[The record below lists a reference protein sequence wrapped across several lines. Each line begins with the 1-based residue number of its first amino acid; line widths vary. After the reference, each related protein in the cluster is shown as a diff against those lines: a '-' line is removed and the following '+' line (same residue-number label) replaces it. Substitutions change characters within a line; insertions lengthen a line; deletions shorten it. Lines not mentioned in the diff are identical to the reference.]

1 MMVGYGLA
9 AWPFLAAKYGL
20 YRHQRR
26 RGLSALI
33 ALTALLAAVLAFAGG
48 ARAATL
54 ARPGDA
60 RSGSLLLKTEGRGY
74 ADAARLAIDVDV
86 TVSGPTL
93 RARVTQVF
101 RNTTND
107 WVEAIYVY
115 PLPDGGAVD
124 TLKMVIGDRVV
135 VGDIKE
141 RQQARAVY
149 QQAKQNGQKAA
160 LTEQERPNIFT
171 NSVANIGPGETVLVQ
186 IEYQEPVHQS
196 GDQFSLRIPM
206 VVGPRYNPAPL
217 VQSVD
222 LRAADNGWGAAAN
235 DPVPDRTRIS
245 PPVLDPSDHA
255 PVNPTTISIRLQA
268 GFPLGEVKSHF
279 HDVKIE
285 SPDSATRIITLADG
299 TVPADRDFELTWT
312 AAAERAPSV
321 GVFREHVAGSDYI
334 LTYVTPPVVNNAEQ
348 MPLPREVVFVIDNSG
363 SMGGTS
369 IAQAK
374 AGLLYALSRLQ
385 PNDRFNV
392 IRFDNTMEAL
402 FADVVAADRDHLARA
417 EAFVTALEARGGTE
431 MIPPMRTALTDHDVS
446 ANTLRQ
452 VVFLTDGCI
461 GNEQQL
467 FDTITSMRGRS
478 RVFMVGIGS
487 APNSYLMTRAA
498 ELGRGT
504 YTHIGSI
511 EQVESRM
518 RELFGKLENPAVTQ
532 LSVSFSDTSA
542 DMTPFVLPDL
552 YRGEPLVLAAK
563 LSKLA
568 GTMDIKGRI
577 GERPWRITLPLA
589 NAAEGRGLSKLWAR
603 RKIADAEVAQTM
615 RTLTADEA
623 NKIILA
629 LALDHQLVTRLTS
642 LIAVEATPSRPVGE
656 PLKVSELPLNLPAG
670 WDFEKVFGERAKPIP
685 AAPVI
690 ERRAEGRDGH
700 VRVAM
705 RSSLSVSWAGNQ
717 STPGV
722 VLPATGTDAEWN
734 MAAGAGAVLI
744 ALALILVERR
754 RRSAFG

>member
-1 MMVGYGLA
+1 MIVGDGLA
-9 AWPFLAAKYGL
+9 ARPVPAATYEP
-20 YRHQRR
+20 RQRWR
-26 RGLSALI
+26 
-33 ALTALLAAVLAFAGG
+33 ALTTLIGVAALVTATLSLSIS
-48 ARAATL
+48 ARAATV

-60 RSGSLLLKTEGRGY
+60 RSGSLILKTEGEGY
-74 ADAARLAIDVDV
+74 TDAARLGIDVDV

-101 RNTTND
+101 RNTTKD

-141 RQQARAVY
+141 RQQARVIY
-149 QQAKQNGQKAA
+149 EQAKQNGQKAA

-206 VVGPRYNPAPL
+206 VVGPRYNPAPV
-217 VQSVD
+217 VQTVD
-222 LRAADNGWGAAAN
+222 LRAGDNGWGVTSN
-235 DPVPDRTRIS
+235 DPVPDRDRIS
-245 PPVLDPSDHA
+245 PPVLDPNDHA

-279 HDVKIE
+279 HNVKID
-285 SPDSATRIITLADG
+285 SPDSSTRVITLADG
-299 TVPADRDFELTWT
+299 TIPADRDFELTWT
-312 AAAERAPSV
+312 AATEKTPSV
-321 GVFREHVAGSDYI
+321 GVFREQVAGSDY
-334 LTYVTPPVVNNAEQ
+334 LLAYVTPPAVNDAEQ
-348 MPLPREVVFVIDNSG
+348 KPLPREVIFVIDNSG

-369 IAQAK
+369 IVQAK
-374 AGLLYALSRLQ
+374 ASLLYALGRLQ

-392 IRFDNTMEAL
+392 IRFDHTMDVL
-402 FADVVAADRDHLARA
+402 FPDAVLADGGRLAQA
-417 EAFVTALEARGGTE
+417 KAFVTALQAAGGTE
-431 MIPPMRTALTDHDVS
+431 MIPPMRAALSDRQADG
-446 ANTLRQ
+446 NTVRR
-452 VVFLTDGCI
+452 VVFLTDGGI

-504 YTHIGSI
+504 FTHIGSV

-518 RELFGKLENPAVTQ
+518 RELFGKLESPAVTQ
-532 LSVSFSDTSA
+532 LSVTFSDTKA
-542 DMTPFVLPDL
+542 DVTPVVLPDL
-552 YRGEPLVLAAK
+552 YRGEPLVLAAR
-563 LSKLA
+563 LGKLA
-568 GTMDIKGRI
+568 GTMEVKGRI
-577 GERPWRITLPLA
+577 GDRPWSVMLPLA
-589 NAAEGRGLSKLWAR
+589 NAAEGKGLSKLWAR

-623 NKIILA
+623 NKTILA
-629 LALDHQLVTRLTS
+629 LALEHQLVTRLTS
-642 LIAVEATPSRPVGE
+642 LIAVDQTPTRPAGE

-670 WDFEKVFGERAKPIP
+670 WDFEKVFGERPKPVPP
-685 AAPVI
+685 AAPI
-690 ERRAEGRDGH
+690 ERRAEEHDGR

-705 RSSLSVSWAGNQ
+705 RGALPVVSAGNQ
-717 STPGV
+717 PAQGV
-722 VLPATGTDAEWN
+722 VLPATATDAEWK
-734 MAAGAGAVLI
+734 MTVGAVLM
-744 ALALILVERR
+744 AFALILLAHRR
-754 RRSAFG
+754 RRIFG